1 MWKRIWTTNKK
12 LFVTLGFVFCLL
24 CTASMGHMF
33 WVTANAS
40 TSTAADFSLYAIAQ
54 SATQFLN
61 RSQDPVY
68 GNGMP
73 TTVIPDAGTFHAGN
87 AAGLLGYQDEWEAD
101 ASFTISGT
109 ESGNTVVYYYNTLR
123 RNLKY
128 GNGGA
133 YGTAVSNPF
142 SDYGY
147 YGFAL
152 KELGLDEVCVGT
164 TDAGLRP
171 IIGIVTMALYAMAAS
186 VDMFFH
192 FIFGMLRFANPFRLF
207 MGGADRLSRTYQ
219 WGATSNGGV
228 WSPSG
233 ALNANAAFGGET
245 NGFGEAFTNALSNG
259 TISLINMVSDMYNML
274 YENIV
279 WAIIPIFVAIA
290 LFMWLVWKKGFYE
303 TFKPLVIKI
312 LFCVVGVPVLFGV
325 YTAALDIVY
334 DFTAFNNSTSG
345 MVVFTTFF
353 DFEKWAY
360 NTRLSPEQ
368 VSKHRLNTVGVLIDS
383 ESGSAK
389 LSPLSQSRVRWT
401 AGAFNKDSYSAFL
414 GDYDIGISIGFT
426 DSSGNIGDEIERMAA
441 YDTRMLN
448 AYSEA
453 GRRKYSF
460 GMADMMGTTG
470 NGEFLTAVTNMMQ
483 RYVTGTLVTSAS
495 YQSYVTSAML
505 KQATGDVLKELHTE
519 FSVAQNWRNYHDVYA
534 VSFKYQKGD
543 AAADASVIDSYN
555 LTETEVKRA
564 ATERF
569 VYGSG
574 SNVQRWLWQSGGLV
588 GKPAVTEGN
597 GTGAVEPST
606 LTGFEN
612 RVFGQEISGEPV
624 RFLVRPDDTNV
635 GNWNAVPEAHAGLSV
650 MGMYNYLST
659 EFDSTKFTVYSTAN
673 TTSNQVQ
680 IGHYSVTSIG
690 SGVMHWIYLIDA
702 LVILASTV
710 LIGYGYGVSLVLSN
724 FKAMFRMV
732 PNVLGGM
739 LGSLQGIASAIAL
752 TMALVIE
759 IVGTCALYAI
769 AARMIYAVY
778 DLVESPLRI
787 LMSTPLGGAG
797 SSTLMSILGDL
808 APVVF
813 GVVSI
818 LLIVFMTQKMMEYR
832 ATICQSVTEACT
844 QMINKFLQTGVKA
857 PNLHDGMTASDMLGA
872 AVGLG
877 MAAQALPGVKEEV
890 DQRLGDAK
898 KALGQGA
905 NGSSKLASKD
915 DASKLA
921 DEAKI
926 GDRSKEEELLGV
938 KKGNGTGEKTKGED
952 PEAAAGLDP
961 DWDKDEDGMSDL
973 NANLSGS
980 GTMTA
985 DGATGGE
992 GSMGGE
998 GAAGATGG
1006 GTLSLNGAAGAEGAS
1021 GSSDET
1027 LNEEAEAAAY
1037 VEQNRAAFEAAVGE
1051 AKGQNQAAWNEA
1063 SMKDPAYRKKL
1074 AQQAANASMSTVTDT
1089 NGESMAGLKVV
1100 NSRTGEAYTQEDAAN
1115 GEDFS
1120 VVDGAGRAYTDSNGV
1135 TYDSMPASSL
1145 EMDEM
1150 GNVRAINDGQGN
1162 RTAVSAVDNPQKTI
1176 TDSNGNM
1183 TPGDMRVVRADDTS
1197 ADYTQEDKDRG
1208 AAFTVVDGSGEV
1220 YVDSNGSRYENMDSS
1235 NLKMDS
1241 STGQVKAIRDERGN
1255 VSTVSNGNDASKM
1268 VISNT
1273 STGERAAG
1281 VKVVNSETGQ
1291 AYTLE
1296 DQQAGKSFD
1305 VLNQDGT
1312 VYVDSQGHSY
1322 QNQSASDVSI
1332 DAATGQVNGVRA
1344 ADGTVSRLS
1353 ASNPDVKIADAGPA
1367 DGKTTVSVTGGQR
1380 DIEMGAAQ
1388 AAVAAAGTTYVA
1400 GQVSGQSIDVQADG
1414 NVSLAAGPVDVQQAG
1429 TAMVDVVGT
1438 AKADVSGGA
1447 TVKGT
1452 AQANVGPVQ
1461 GVATGGIAAAP
1472 GTQNVQADIT
1482 TVQGGPASV
1491 DTSGIQVQG
1500 ADGKVNVNGTAQ
1512 GGRAVATGIVRGGP
1526 VDVQATMG
1534 GSGQPATVDVSG
1546 VQSGGG
1552 TVSVTRTGFDGA
1564 AGGSVVRVDGPQPG
1578 AVVVEGGGGQP
1589 NVVVGSHG
1597 APTVHTM
1604 GAPQG
1609 ATVHGADGAPVYVNQ
1624 GQSGGYV
1631 PGAPSTV
1638 HVTDQGGGRSG
1649 GGPTTVNVTRQGFEG
1664 SAGGS
1669 EIRIDGGDRPAPVQ
1683 YVRETGGGA
1692 MPGTIHVSQGG
1703 GSASIDVQAPAPS
1716 VNVVQS
1722 PGATVSA
1729 GAPRGFDAIPVQP
1742 GPAPAYAPPPPP
1754 AYAPAAQAAPA
1765 PAAPAAPSYAP
1776 PPPPPADYG
1785 GRPGP
1790 VNWGTPT
1797 QHVTENVYVTGAQGG
1812 PAPAGPTTVQG
1823 PGSVVREHTE
1833 TVLRETAAAPKEDA
1847 PAPTVERMVVNRF
1860 TDRAKAPKKPT
1871 TRDNFQGG
1879 GNGNARD
1886 PNRT

>member
-1 MWKRIWTTNKK
+1 
-12 LFVTLGFVFCLL
+12 
-24 CTASMGHMF
+24 
-33 WVTANAS
+33 
-40 TSTAADFSLYAIAQ
+40 
-54 SATQFLN
+54 
-61 RSQDPVY
+61 
-68 GNGMP
+68 
-73 TTVIPDAGTFHAGN
+73 
-87 AAGLLGYQDEWEAD
+87 
-101 ASFTISGT
+101 
-109 ESGNTVVYYYNTLR
+109 
-123 RNLKY
+123 
-128 GNGGA
+128 
-133 YGTAVSNPF
+133 
-142 SDYGY
+142 
-147 YGFAL
+147 
-152 KELGLDEVCVGT
+152 
-164 TDAGLRP
+164 
-171 IIGIVTMALYAMAAS
+171 
-186 VDMFFH
+186 
-192 FIFGMLRFANPFRLF
+192 
-207 MGGADRLSRTYQ
+207 
-219 WGATSNGGV
+219 
-228 WSPSG
+228 
-233 ALNANAAFGGET
+233 
-245 NGFGEAFTNALSNG
+245 
-259 TISLINMVSDMYNML
+259 
-274 YENIV
+274 
-279 WAIIPIFVAIA
+279 
-290 LFMWLVWKKGFYE
+290 
-303 TFKPLVIKI
+303 
-312 LFCVVGVPVLFGV
+312 
-325 YTAALDIVY
+325 
-334 DFTAFNNSTSG
+334 
-345 MVVFTTFF
+345 
-353 DFEKWAY
+353 
-360 NTRLSPEQ
+360 
-368 VSKHRLNTVGVLIDS
+368 
-383 ESGSAK
+383 
-389 LSPLSQSRVRWT
+389 
-401 AGAFNKDSYSAFL
+401 
-414 GDYDIGISIGFT
+414 
-426 DSSGNIGDEIERMAA
+426 
-441 YDTRMLN
+441 
-448 AYSEA
+448 
-453 GRRKYSF
+453 
-460 GMADMMGTTG
+460 
-470 NGEFLTAVTNMMQ
+470 
-483 RYVTGTLVTSAS
+483 
-495 YQSYVTSAML
+495 
-505 KQATGDVLKELHTE
+505 
-519 FSVAQNWRNYHDVYA
+519 
-534 VSFKYQKGD
+534 
-543 AAADASVIDSYN
+543 
-555 LTETEVKRA
+555 
-564 ATERF
+564 
-569 VYGSG
+569 
-574 SNVQRWLWQSGGLV
+574 
-588 GKPAVTEGN
+588 
-597 GTGAVEPST
+597 
-606 LTGFEN
+606 
-612 RVFGQEISGEPV
+612 
-624 RFLVRPDDTNV
+624 
-635 GNWNAVPEAHAGLSV
+635 
-650 MGMYNYLST
+650 
-659 EFDSTKFTVYSTAN
+659 
-673 TTSNQVQ
+673 
-680 IGHYSVTSIG
+680 
-690 SGVMHWIYLIDA
+690 MHWIYLIDA
-702 LVILASTV
+702 LVLLGCTI
-710 LIGYGYGVSLVLSN
+710 LIGYGYAISLLLSN

-732 PNVLGGM
+732 TNVLAGM
-739 LGSLQGIASAIAL
+739 LGSIQGIASACAL

-759 IVGTCALYAI
+759 ILGTCVLYCLAS
-769 AARMIYAVY
+769 RMIYAVY
-778 DLVESPLRI
+778 QLVELPLQVLLTANI
-787 LMSTPLGGAG
+787 FG
-797 SSTLMSILGDL
+797 SSSLVNILGDL
-808 APVVF
+808 TPVVF

-818 LLIVFMTQKMMEYR
+818 LLVVFMTQRMMEYR
-832 ATICQSVTEACT
+832 NTICQSVTEACT
-844 QMINKFLQTGVKA
+844 GMINKFLQANAKV

-952 PEAAAGLDP
+952 PEAAAAGLDP

-1063 SMKDPAYRKKL
+1063 NMKDPAYRKKL

-1176 TDSNGNM
+1176 TDSNGNV

-1220 YVDSNGSRYENMDSS
+1220 YVDSNGSRYENMGSS

-1414 NVSLAAGPVDVQQAG
+1414 NVSLAASPVDVQQAG

-1512 GGRAVATGIVRGGP
+1512 GGRAVATGVVRGGP

-1534 GSGQPATVDVSG
+1534 GPGQPATVDVSG

-1578 AVVVEGGGGQP
+1578 AVVVEGGGSGQP

-1609 ATVHGADGAPVYVNQ
+1609 ATVHGVDRAPVYVNQ

-1649 GGPTTVNVTRQGFEG
+1649 GGPTAVNVTRQGFEG
-1664 SAGGS
+1664 GAGGS
-1669 EIRIDGGDRPAPVQ
+1669 EIRIDGGDRPAPAQ

-1703 GSASIDVQAPAPS
+1703 GPASIDVQAPAPS

-1765 PAAPAAPSYAP
+1765 PAPAASAAPSYAP

>member
-12 LFVTLGFVFCLL
+12 LFVTLGFMFCLL

-33 WVTANAS
+33 WVTASAS
-40 TSTAADFSLYAIAQ
+40 TSTAADYSLYAISQA
-54 SATQFLN
+54 ATQFLN

-68 GNGMP
+68 GNGLP
-73 TTVIPDAGTFHAGN
+73 ADGFTISSFRAGQ

-123 RNLKY
+123 NNIKL
-128 GNGGA
+128 NQAVISGGR
-133 YGTAVSNPF
+133 TPF

-152 KELGLDEVCVGT
+152 GEMGLDEVSIGT
-164 TDAGLRP
+164 TDGGLRP

-186 VDMFFH
+186 VDAFFH
-192 FIFGMLRFANPFRLF
+192 FVFGMLRWANPFRLF
-207 MGGADRLSRTYQ
+207 MGGAAGSRTDQ
-219 WGATSNGGV
+219 WGSSSNNGV

-233 ALNANAAFGGET
+233 TLSPNAAFNT
-245 NGFGEAFTNALSNG
+245 NDTSFGTAFTDALSNG
-259 TISLINMVSDMYNML
+259 ALALQDMVSDMYNLL
-274 YENIV
+274 YANIV
-279 WAIIPIFVAIA
+279 WVIIPIFVAIA

-303 TFKPLVIKI
+303 TFKPLVVKI
-312 LFCVVGVPVLFGV
+312 IFCVVGVPILFGV
-325 YTAALDIVY
+325 YTAALDMVY
-334 DFTAFNNSTSG
+334 DFTALNNSTSG

-360 NTRLSPEQ
+360 NTRISPYRITKQ
-368 VSKHRLNTVGVLIDS
+368 TQGDVFSVVVDADTGT
-383 ESGSAK
+383 AK
-389 LSPLSQSRVRWT
+389 LSPKAVSALRWIV
-401 AGAFNKDSYSAFL
+401 GGLNKDAYFDIIGKYDVGISVGLDPQSGVVENMVKYDTNMLRTQAGSYSF
-414 GDYDIGISIGFT
+414 SV
-426 DSSGNIGDEIERMAA
+426 N
-441 YDTRMLN
+441 
-448 AYSEA
+448 
-453 GRRKYSF
+453 
-460 GMADMMGTTG
+460 DMMTDADTSERFISSITNLLQRYTTG
-470 NGEFLTAVTNMMQ
+470 S
-483 RYVTGTLVTSAS
+483 LVTSAS
-495 YQSYVTSAML
+495 YQSYITSKML
-505 KQATGDVLKELHTE
+505 AKAGHNVNALKDMHTE
-519 FSVAQNWRNYHDVYA
+519 FTIAQNWRNYHDKYA

-543 AAADASVIDSYN
+543 AAADASVLDSYN
-555 LTETEVKRA
+555 LTETEVKNLA
-564 ATERF
+564 KKRF
-569 VYGSG
+569 QNGENSDTQK
-574 SNVQRWLWQSGGLV
+574 SLWLSGGLMADLDGDTLV
-588 GKPAVTEGN
+588 FDVD
-597 GTGAVEPST
+597 TGVPNSGEYVRPST
-606 LTGFEN
+606 RAPGIIPWSN
-612 RVFGQEISGEPV
+612 DDA
-624 RFLVRPDDTNV
+624 PDAY
-635 GNWNAVPEAHAGLSV
+635 GGLSII
-650 MGMYNYLST
+650 GMYNFLST
-659 EFDSTKFTVYSTAN
+659 SFDDTKFTVYSAAN

-690 SGVMHWIYLIDA
+690 SGLMHWIYLIDA
-702 LVILASTV
+702 LVILGSTV
-710 LIGYGYGVSLVLSN
+710 LIGYGYAISLLLSN

-732 PNVLGGM
+732 PNVLAGM
-739 LGSLQGIASAIAL
+739 LGSIEGIASAITL

-759 IVGTCALYAI
+759 IIGTCVLYAI
-769 AARMIYAVY
+769 ASRMIYAVY
-778 DLVESPLRI
+778 ELVELPLQV
-787 LMSTPLGGAG
+787 LMSSNIFG
-797 SSTLMSILGDL
+797 SSSLATVLGDL
-808 APVVF
+808 TPVVF
-813 GVVSI
+813 GLVSI
-818 LLIVFMTQKMMEYR
+818 LLVVFMTQRMMEYR
-832 ATICQSVTEACT
+832 TTICRSVTEACT
-844 QMINKFLQTGVKA
+844 QLINGFLHTRAKT

-926 GDRSKEEELLGV
+926 GDRNKEEELLGV

-952 PEAAAGLDP
+952 PEAAAAGLDP

-973 NANLSGS
+973 NANLSAS

-1176 TDSNGNM
+1176 TDSNGNI

-1296 DQQAGKSFD
+1296 DQQAGKPFD

-1353 ASNPDVKIADAGPA
+1353 ASNPDVKIADAGPV

-1400 GQVSGQSIDVQADG
+1400 GQVSGQAIDVQADG

-1472 GTQNVQADIT
+1472 GAQNVQADIT

-1512 GGRAVATGIVRGGP
+1512 GGRAVATGVVRGGP

-1578 AVVVEGGGGQP
+1578 AVVVEGGGSSQP

-1609 ATVHGADGAPVYVNQ
+1609 ATVHGADGAPIYVNQ

-1664 SAGGS
+1664 GAGGS

-1703 GSASIDVQAPAPS
+1703 GPASIDVQAPAPS

-1833 TVLRETAAAPKEDA
+1833 TVLRETAATPKEDA

-1860 TDRAKAPKKPT
+1860 TDRVKAPKKPT
-1871 TRDNFQGG
+1871 TRDNFQGS

>member
-24 CTASMGHMF
+24 CTVSMGHMF

-73 TTVIPDAGTFHAGN
+73 TYVANKRMGVV
-87 AAGLLGYQDEWEAD
+87 AGLLGYQDEWEAD
-101 ASFTISGT
+101 ASFTLSGT
-109 ESGNTVVYYYNTLR
+109 ESGNTVVYYHNTLR
-123 RNLKY
+123 DNIREA
-128 GNGGA
+128 GGA
-133 YGTAVSNPF
+133 EIPSTDGSTQF

-152 KELGLDEVCVGT
+152 KEMGLDEVCVGT
-164 TDAGLRP
+164 ADAGFRP

-192 FIFGMLRFANPFRLF
+192 FVFGMLRFANPFRLF
-207 MGGADRLSRTYQ
+207 MGGASGTRTFE
-219 WGATSNGGV
+219 WGGSSNNGV
-228 WSPSG
+228 WSPPG
-233 ALNANAAFGGET
+233 VLDGNAAFNVNGT
-245 NGFGEAFTNALSNG
+245 GFGESFTDALTN
-259 TISLINMVSDMYNML
+259 SLVTGSSALVNMISDMYNML

-279 WAIIPIFVAIA
+279 WVIIPIFVAIA

-303 TFKPLVIKI
+303 TFKPLVVKI
-312 LFCVVGVPVLFGV
+312 IFCVVGVPILFGV
-325 YTAALDIVY
+325 YTAALDMVY
-334 DFTAFNNSTSG
+334 DFTALNNSTSG

-368 VSKHRLNTVGVLIDS
+368 VSRQSGRADTVSVYID
-383 ESGSAK
+383 EDSGAAK
-389 LSPLSQSRVRWT
+389 LSPKAQSAIRWT
-401 AGAFNKDSYSAFL
+401 VGAFNKDSYSTLL
-414 GDYDIGISIGFT
+414 GDYDIGISIGL
-426 DSSGNIGDEIERMAA
+426 DPDEDDITNMIK
-441 YDTRMLN
+441 YDTNML
-448 AYSEA
+448 AAQASA
-453 GRRKYSF
+453 GGRSYSF
-460 GMADMMGTTG
+460 GIADMMSSGADG
-470 NGEFLTAVTNMMQ
+470 SFLTTVTNMLQ
-483 RYVTGTLVTSAS
+483 RYTTGTLVTSAS

-505 KQATGDVLKELHTE
+505 KEAGPNANADALKSLHTE
-519 FSVAQNWRNYHDVYA
+519 FSIAQNWRNYHDVYA

-555 LTETEVKRA
+555 LTETQVKELA
-564 ATERF
+564 SNRF
-569 VYGSG
+569 G
-574 SNVQRWLWQSGGLV
+574 SNTGGPAGGSAQQQLWQSGGL
-588 GKPAVTEGN
+588 EGQALSGNAAPN
-597 GTGAVEPST
+597 GYAGRAFVQSDTSD
-606 LTGFEN
+606 LTK
-612 RVFGQEISGEPV
+612 
-624 RFLVRPDDTNV
+624 FLTRPDGV
-635 GNWNAVPEAHAGLSV
+635 GAANTVKIAHGGLSV

-690 SGVMHWIYLIDA
+690 SGLMHWIYLIDA
-702 LVILASTV
+702 LVILGSTV
-710 LIGYGYGVSLVLSN
+710 LIGYGYAISLLLSN

-732 PNVLGGM
+732 PNVLAGM
-739 LGSLQGIASAIAL
+739 VGSIQGIASAIAL

-759 IVGTCALYAI
+759 IVGTCILYGI
-769 AARMIYAVY
+769 ASRMIYAVY
-778 DLVESPLRI
+778 QLVELPLQV
-787 LMSTPLGGAG
+787 LMTTNIFG
-797 SSTLMSILGDL
+797 SSSLISILGDL
-808 APVVF
+808 TPVVF
-813 GVVSI
+813 GLVSI
-818 LLIVFMTQKMMEYR
+818 LLVVFMTQRMMEYR
-832 ATICQSVTEACT
+832 KTICQSVTEACT
-844 QMINKFLQTGVKA
+844 GMINKFLQANAKT

-872 AVGLG
+872 AVGFG

-905 NGSSKLASKD
+905 NSSSKLASKD

-992 GSMGGE
+992 GNMGRE
-998 GAAGATGG
+998 GAAGSTGG

-1414 NVSLAAGPVDVQQAG
+1414 NVSLAASPVDVQQAG

-1512 GGRAVATGIVRGGP
+1512 GGRAVATGVVRGGP

-1534 GSGQPATVDVSG
+1534 GPGQPATVDVSG

-1578 AVVVEGGGGQP
+1578 AVVVEGGGSGQP

-1609 ATVHGADGAPVYVNQ
+1609 ATVHGVDGAPVYVNQ

-1664 SAGGS
+1664 GAGGS

-1703 GSASIDVQAPAPS
+1703 GPASIDVQAPAPS

-1742 GPAPAYAPPPPP
+1742 GPASAYAPPPPP

-1765 PAAPAAPSYAP
+1765 PAPAASAAPSYAP